1 MERIMKTA
9 LAALFAASLAAPVM
23 AACADEETAGISKDG
38 STAPLEESADSED
51 TAGIS
56 KDGSTAPLEE
66 NAGGSADEEVTT
78 GSVSKDG
85 EQAPMGAEAD
95 TAMSDQDVE
104 AQQQGEDTA
113 MAEAEAGADDCVDP
127 S

>member
-9 LAALFAASLAAPVM
+9 LAALFAASLAAPAM

-38 STAPLEESADSED
+38 STAPLEESVGSEE
-51 TAGIS
+51 TAGIA

-66 NAGGSADEEVTT
+66 SAGNAADEEMTT

-85 EQAPMGAEAD
+85 KEAPMDAEAD

-113 MAEAEAGADDCVDP
+113 MAEAEAGAEDCVDP